1 MRKWLKVLREN
12 KGLSQTNMAEKLGL
26 SRQGYSN
33 IESGKRQA
41 DLNLSITSKLAN
53 IFGIS
58 IDEIVQMEKE
68 KSETA

>member
-1 MRKWLKVLREN
+1 MRKWLRKMRESR
-12 KGLSQTNMAEKLGL
+12 GMTQGQVAISLGITQ
-26 SRQGYSN
+26 SSYCK
-33 IESGKRQA
+33 IENRDRQA

-68 KSETA
+68 KKETA

>member
-1 MRKWLKVLREN
+1 MRKWLRVLREN

-68 KSETA
+68 KKETA